1 MATQKLPILHAP
13 KALAIAALFGATA
26 CLFLT
31 ACGEDEAPPPPVVRA
46 PVPPPPPPPEPT
58 ITSIEELMATL
69 KIDERVNLPEGMA
82 PDTTEKRIAVLKFW
96 NAFAK
101 GDDKY
106 AGANMSKPDQKIL
119 ADLVKNGSWSQSTGN
134 ISSIE
139 VQCKDETDGF
149 ATFAIISSGGTEQPL
164 LWDAAMSGD
173 DAVFTAFPGTT
184 DILKELS
191 GEDSITAWKTYIN
204 GLFEKYANLPDEE
217 IEIPQTDIQVAAGD
231 DASSGGD
238 GGGGNTPTPP
248 GGGAG
253 GGALRKKPRPPIP
266 D

>member
-1 MATQKLPILHAP
+1 MAT
-13 KALAIAALFGATA
+13 FN
-26 CLFLT
+26 
-31 ACGEDEAPPPPVVRA
+31 
-46 PVPPPPPPPEPT
+46 
-58 ITSIEELMATL
+58 
-69 KIDERVNLPEGMA
+69 IDARVKLPEGMA
-82 PDTTEKRIAVLKFW
+82 PDTNEKRIAVLKFW

-106 AGANMSKPDQKIL
+106 AGANMSKADQKIL
-119 ADLVKNGSWSQSTGN
+119 ADLVKNGSWSQSTGK

-139 VQCKDETDGF
+139 VQCKDEDDGF
-149 ATFAIISSGGTEQPL
+149 ATFAVITGGGTEQPL

-184 DILKELS
+184 DILSQLS

-204 GLFEKYANLPDEE
+204 GLFEKYALLPDEE
-217 IEIPQTDIQVAAGD
+217 VEIPQTDIQVAAGD
-231 DASSGGD
+231 GASSGGGD
-238 GGGGNTPTPP
+238 TPTPP

-253 GGALRKKPRPPIP
+253 GGALRKTPRPPIP